1 MNNKQL
7 ILFDLDEALTD
18 SRENMKVVGKILIKL
33 ILNGVNRE

>member
-7 ILFDLDEALTD
+7 ILFDLEGVLIDFK
-18 SRENMKVVGKILIKL
+18 ENIKVVGKILMKL